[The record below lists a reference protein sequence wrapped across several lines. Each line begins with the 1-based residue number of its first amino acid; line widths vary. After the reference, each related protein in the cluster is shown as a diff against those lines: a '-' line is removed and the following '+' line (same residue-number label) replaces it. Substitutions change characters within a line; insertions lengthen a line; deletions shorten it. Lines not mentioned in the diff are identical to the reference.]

1 MDEKPYRIF
10 KDETTDKN
18 MKVRKNVYLSGGLGG
33 DKKQLVQFMQFLFD
47 KDVDRDMAALIL
59 SSF

>member
-1 MDEKPYRIF
+1 
-10 KDETTDKN
+10 